1 MVSSTVASFISPQA
15 TNGSLIRK
23 QIIVVACSSDFVQF
37 IVDQC
42 SGAGEIAVKKM
53 MGDYCIYCDGVLF
66 GLICDNNL
74 YIKQTDAGEAVLDE
88 VVLRPPYPSA
98 RDHFYI
104 PNVDD
109 RDYLEDIVRATVPE
123 LMSGKSKAK
132 RSAVNRQVPVSLD
145 EVIAPNIVCSQDLR
159 AFFEQYLGPS
169 FRFKVEFQSWLREN
183 AGLTFRDAVEAY
195 PTLIGRYMVPETVK
209 FEWKDSDCHD

>member
-1 MVSSTVASFISPQA
+1 M
-15 TNGSLIRK
+15 
-23 QIIVVACSSDFVQF
+23 ACSSDFVQF

-74 YIKQTDAGEAVLDE
+74 FIKQTDAGEAVLDE

-104 PNVDD
+104 TNVDD

-145 EVIAPNIVCSQDLR
+145 EAISPNIVCSQDLR

-209 FEWKDSDCHD
+209 FESKDSDYHD